1 MESTNR
7 PSVTVNVDTGEVAEE
22 NTEKLSVKMYLDNAS
37 DLDNIELGPIG
48 ILPSILRRMDK
59 DNRVTLYRETKT
71 DIALEHKI
79 LVNTINQ
86 YISMLCKYN
95 ILIRESRANYIVNN
109 KYFGR

>member
-1 MESTNR
+1 MELTNR
-7 PSVTVNVDTGEVAEE
+7 PSVTVNIDTGEVTEE
-22 NTEKLSVKMYLDNAS
+22 NTGIFVKMYLENAS

-48 ILPSILRRMDK
+48 VLPSILRRMDK

-71 DIALEHKI
+71 SIALEHKM
-79 LVNTINQ
+79 LVNTISQ
-86 YISMLCKYN
+86 YVSILCKHN